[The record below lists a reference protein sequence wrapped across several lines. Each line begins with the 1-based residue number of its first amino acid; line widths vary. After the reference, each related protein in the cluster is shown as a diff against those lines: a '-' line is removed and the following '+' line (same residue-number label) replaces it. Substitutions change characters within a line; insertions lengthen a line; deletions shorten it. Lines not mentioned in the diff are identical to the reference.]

1 MPRSLPARA
10 RASRLVVGATAGEG
24 RRGLR
29 LGQVSWLGL
38 LTLGAA
44 VALADQPREWLARAD
59 QAVATR
65 NYRGIFVHEHAGES
79 ETLRVVHRA
88 DSGGVAERLVSMD
101 GSGREFIRKGSQLY
115 IYLPDRRTV
124 LVEHNPAA
132 GLWLRGLP
140 SLDDAARSAYD
151 IRELARA
158 RVSGRDARLI
168 SIAPLDALRYGYRV
182 WIDEATALPLKTQLR
197 DGDGTVLEQIVF
209 TELSLPAHIADT
221 ELEPGIDAR
230 EFRWVQ
236 HGAGGNEGAGMAAS
250 WQAGALPRGFRM
262 TASARRMLPRG
273 PVEHLVFSDG
283 LASVSVFIE
292 HAQAQGPA
300 PGADGAVRFGIS
312 SAYSTAVEGY
322 RVTAVGEVPPDT
334 VRTIALSIRS
344 AGPAAGF
351 GAAADDAQG
360 VPTAEELQAAPPAG
374 PLPETRPAPESTL
387 FGTTSGGFGLDG
399 AGRSAFGDAAAGF
412 GPRSSGRH

>member
-1 MPRSLPARA
+1 MLRPLPARA
-10 RASRLVVGATAGEG
+10 LAERPAGGATVGDG
-24 RRGLR
+24 RPGLR
-29 LGQVSWLGL
+29 LGRASWFGL
-38 LTLGAA
+38 LTLSAA
-44 VALADQPREWLARAD
+44 VALAAQPREWLARAA

-79 ETLRVVHRA
+79 ETLRIVHRA
-88 DSGGVAERLVSMD
+88 ASSGVAERLVSMD
-101 GSGREFIRKGSQLY
+101 GSGREVIRKGSQLY

-124 LVEHNPAA
+124 LVERNPAA

-140 SLDDAARSAYD
+140 ALDDAVPSAYD

-209 TELSLPAHIADT
+209 TELSLPAHIADA

-230 EFRWVQ
+230 NFRWVQ
-236 HGAGGNEGAGMAAS
+236 HGTGGNEGAGMAAS
-250 WQAGALPRGFRM
+250 WQAGALPPGFRM
-262 TASARRMLPRG
+262 TASARQMLPRG

-292 HAQAQGPA
+292 IGRASGAE
-300 PGADGAVRFGIS
+300 PGKDDAATLGTS
-312 SAYSTAVEGY
+312 SAYST
-322 RVTAVGEVPPDT
+322 
-334 VRTIALSIRS
+334 
-344 AGPAAGF
+344 
-351 GAAADDAQG
+351 
-360 VPTAEELQAAPPAG
+360 
-374 PLPETRPAPESTL
+374 
-387 FGTTSGGFGLDG
+387 
-399 AGRSAFGDAAAGF
+399 
-412 GPRSSGRH
+412 